1 MKRISLALVAFA
13 MSAAGAS
20 AADMAARPYT
30 KAPVAP
36 VPVVSWTGC
45 YLGANVGYGWSD
57 KDFYVPL
64 NDPFTPG
71 ALLASHRATGVV
83 AGGQIGC
90 DYQFGGKWVVGIQG
104 MGDWSNVKGASPI
117 IGNPDAEYAT
127 HIRSFVAAT
136 VRLGW
141 LATPNL
147 LLYGKVGMGWVDDHF
162 DQNRNVAAPP
172 LLPVGR
178 YAYADATRSGLAL
191 GVGGEYLITSNWSVF
206 AEYNYINLGGT
217 KSTTFVSTAL
227 NPLGAGRLFNLD
239 VRQPDL
245 QVVLIGLNYRF
256 NMAGPVVAKY

>member
-1 MKRISLALVAFA
+1 MKHISLALLALAV
-13 MSAAGAS
+13 SAIGAS

-36 VPVVSWTGC
+36 APAVSWTGC

-64 NDPFTPG
+64 TDPFTPG
-71 ALLASHRATGVV
+71 ELLASHSATGVV

-90 DYQFGGKWVVGIQG
+90 DYQFGGRWVVGIQG
-104 MGDWSNVKGASPI
+104 MGAWSDVKGASPI
-117 IGNPDAEYAT
+117 IANPVAEYAT
-127 HIRSFVAAT
+127 HIRSFATAT
-136 VRLGW
+136 VRFGW
-141 LATPNL
+141 LATPNF
-147 LLYGKVGMGWVDDHF
+147 LLYGKAGMGWVDDHF
-162 DQNRNVAAPP
+162 DQNRNVASPG
-172 LLPVGR
+172 LPAGR
-178 YAYADATRSGLAL
+178 YAYADTTRSGLAL
-191 GVGGEYLITSNWSVF
+191 GVGGEYLIFNNWSVF

-227 NPLGAGRLFNLD
+227 SPVGAGNLFNID